1 MKPLDGRP
9 FWKRRW
15 AWMLVSATVV
25 LVAGW
30 LLSGDPVPSRS
41 PARATVDTTASRP
54 PDVPPL
60 PAPAPATPPPTAVQ
74 PTPVARVPPPVIDAV
89 TVEKQEVC
97 SGEDNLISVRAHSPD
112 GNDSYLHTTIG
123 TGTGMRVPLRVW
135 LEPDGTFEPPVVTV
149 FGKDNVA
156 TSVPVPRYKVK
167 PCEPERLVEVFSR
180 RLPNADEDYEFL
192 ARVVEVKKQGA
203 PPRPPFT
210 PVKYVWTF
218 DDQHTVTTAT
228 PVVSHTLGAGGTRP
242 WAMYFQHLV
251 RVDVVDAQ
259 GRKVTGRSSL
269 QVLNTSFENFDKKG
283 VVTLLARG
291 TPRFPVLGE
300 DGKVRQTFR
309 LHHQWKGLVRLER
322 VTVLRARTPEK
333 GAPPLPEDTEEVSLG
348 VDVIPEGSGVEVA
361 VALDTKAE
369 PEVSMV
375 TYSLEGNT
383 LDGHPAR
390 GTFSVMRPPPVPT
403 KENST
408 PITDPVLT
416 AKVKKA
422 RELLGQP
429 YVTDEDLW
437 RLEREGRFDDLNV
450 RREAP

>member
-1 MKPLDGRP
+1 MKPADGRP
-9 FWKRRW
+9 FWKRRQ
-15 AWMLVSATVV
+15 AAMLGLAAVV
-25 LVAGW
+25 LVVGW
-30 LLSGDPVPSRS
+30 LLSMDRTVPRPPAPTQAGLTAPRPVEAPPMPPPAPAAPPPGVAE
-41 PARATVDTTASRP
+41 PARA
-54 PDVPPL
+54 
-60 PAPAPATPPPTAVQ
+60 AP
-74 PTPVARVPPPVIDAV
+74 VPPPVIDAV
-89 TVEKQEVC
+89 WVEKQEVC

-135 LEPDGTFEPPVVTV
+135 LEPDGTYEPPVVTV

-167 PCEPERLVEVFSR
+167 PCEPDRLVEVFSR

-192 ARVVEVKKQGA
+192 ARVVEVKKRDA
-203 PPRPPFT
+203 APRPPFT

-218 DDQHTVTTAT
+218 DDQHTVTTTT
-228 PVVSHTLGAGGTRP
+228 PVVAHTLGGGGTRP

-251 RVDVVDAQ
+251 RVDVVDAR
-259 GRKVTGRSSL
+259 GRKLTGRSSL
-269 QVLNTSFENFDKKG
+269 QVLNTAFENFDKKG

-300 DGKVRQTFR
+300 DGVVRQTFR
-309 LHHQWKGLVRLER
+309 IHHPWKGLVRLER
-322 VTVLRARTPEK
+322 VTVLRARQPEP
-333 GAPPLPEDTEEVSLG
+333 GAPPFPEDVAEVSLG
-348 VDVIPEGSGVEVA
+348 VDVIPEGRGVEVP
-361 VALDTKAE
+361 VTLDTKAE
-369 PEVSMV
+369 PEVSML

-390 GTFSVMRPPPVPT
+390 GTFSVMRPPPQPT

-408 PITDPVLT
+408 PITDPVLM

-429 YVTDEDLW
+429 FVTDEDLW
-437 RLEREGRFDDLNV
+437 RLEREGRLDDLNV
-450 RREAP
+450 RREQP

>member
-1 MKPLDGRP
+1 MRSDDRP
-9 FWKRRW
+9 CWKRRW
-15 AWMLVSATVV
+15 AWMLGLATLALVV
-25 LVAGW
+25 GW
-30 LLSGDPVPSRS
+30 LLSGTPEAPRTPAPAPPGPTASS
-41 PARATVDTTASRP
+41 PAV
-54 PDVPPL
+54 
-60 PAPAPATPPPTAVQ
+60 APATPPSAATPAPTAVAA
-74 PTPVARVPPPVIDAV
+74 PTAAPVPPPVIDAV

-112 GNDSYLHTTIG
+112 GNDTYLHTTIG

-135 LEPDGTFEPPVVTV
+135 LEPDGTYEPPVVTV

-192 ARVVEVKKQGA
+192 ARVIELKKRDA
-203 PPRPPFT
+203 PPRPPFA

-218 DDQHTVTTAT
+218 DDQHTVTTTA
-228 PVVSHTLGAGGTRP
+228 PVVSHTLGVGGTRP
-242 WAMYFQHLV
+242 WGMYFQHLV
-251 RVDVVDAQ
+251 RVDVLDAQ

-269 QVLNTSFENFDKKG
+269 QVLNTAFENFDKKG
-283 VVTLLARG
+283 VVTVLARG
-291 TPRFPVLGE
+291 TPRFPELGE
-300 DGKVRQTFR
+300 DGVVRQTFR
-309 LHHQWKGLVRLER
+309 LYHPWKGLVRLER
-322 VTVLRARTPEK
+322 VTLLRARKPEP
-333 GAPPLPEDTEEVSLG
+333 GAPPLPEDATEVSLG
-348 VDVIPEGSGVEVA
+348 VDAIPEGRGVEVS
-361 VALDTKAE
+361 VSLDTRAE
-369 PEVSMV
+369 PDVSML

-390 GTFSVMRPPPVPT
+390 GTFSVMRPPPRPT

-408 PITDPVLT
+408 PITDPLLL

-422 RELLGQP
+422 RELLGQS

-437 RLEREGRFDDLNV
+437 RLEREGRFDDLKAG
-450 RREAP
+450 RGEP